1 MISYNELPSTHDL
14 EERKS
19 PMRKADVLQRIA
31 ARLRIH
37 SLRMTTQAGSGHP
50 TTCLSMA
57 ELAACLFF
65 SEMRFNIRAP
75 EDWGNDEFVL
85 SKGHAAPILWA
96 AYAEAGIILE
106 AELMDLRKISSRLEG
121 HPTPRMNWVK
131 AATGS
136 LGQGLSVGVGL
147 ALAQRLGRSP
157 GRTFVLL
164 GDGECAEGSVWEAAN
179 AAVHFGLKNL
189 VAVVD
194 INRLGQSDATM
205 HGHDIAAYA
214 RKFKAFGWAV
224 YRVNGHDIP
233 AILATFETIR
243 KAGGPAVVLAKTI
256 KGKGVSFLEDRNGWH
271 GKPLQEK
278 DLHKALQEIG
288 PAPSIDAA
296 KLIRPPRKARP
307 PRWEK
312 NLGFERTAYAE
323 KTATRLAYGIALQSL
338 GRVNGWVVALDGDVK
353 NSTYA
358 DRFFDSFPE
367 RSFQSFIAEQ
377 NMVGM
382 GMGMSAKG
390 FIPFVATFA
399 AFLSRAHD
407 QVRMAAYSF
416 ANLKL
421 CGSHVG
427 VSIGEDGPSQ
437 MGLEDLAIFRPIP
450 GCVVLYPSDA
460 FSAEACVEAAARY
473 RGLVY
478 IRTTRPATPLLY
490 SREEKFEIGGSK
502 VLRRGNGDVVTVIAA
517 GITVFEALKAWE
529 ELQKE
534 RIGLRIIDAYSIQPL
549 DRETIAREVA
559 ETGGRAV
566 VVEDHFPAGGLGE
579 AAAAA
584 LAGSARIIHLCVRE
598 LPRSGKPAE
607 LLDTYGISASHIVRA
622 AKELIGHS

>member
-1 MISYNELPSTHDL
+1 MT
-14 EERKS
+14 
-19 PMRKADVLQRIA
+19 KAEALSRIA
-31 ARLRIH
+31 RRLRIH
-37 SLRMTTQAGSGHP
+37 SLRMTSAAGSGHP

-57 ELAACLFF
+57 DLAAVLFF
-65 SEMRFNIRAP
+65 SEMRYNVRDS

-96 AYAEAGIILE
+96 VYAEAGIIPE
-106 AELMDLRKISSRLEG
+106 AELMDLRKIASRLEG

-164 GDGECAEGSVWEAAN
+164 GDGECAEGAVWEAAN

-189 VAVVD
+189 VAIVD
-194 INRLGQSDATM
+194 VNRLGQSDATM
-205 HGHDIAAYA
+205 HGHDLGAYA
-214 RKFKAFGWAV
+214 RKFRAFGWRV
-224 YRVNGHDIP
+224 HKVNGHDIP
-233 AILATFETIR
+233 ALLAAFEAVR
-243 KAGGPAVVLAKTI
+243 KAGGPAVILAKTL

-271 GKPLQEK
+271 GKPLK
-278 DLHKALQEIG
+278 DKELEKALRELG
-288 PAPSIDAA
+288 PAPRIDA
-296 KLIRPPRKARP
+296 KKFVRRPRTARR
-307 PRWEK
+307 PRWVK
-312 NLGFERTAYAE
+312 SFNFIRTAYSD
-323 KTATRLAYGIALQSL
+323 KTATRLAYGIALESL
-338 GRVNGWVVALDGDVK
+338 ARVNGWVVALDGDVK

-358 DRFFDSFPE
+358 EKFFASFPE

-382 GMGMSAKG
+382 GMGMSARG
-390 FIPFVATFA
+390 FIPFIATFA

-416 ANLKL
+416 ANLKF

-460 FSAEACVEAAARY
+460 FSAEACVQEAARH

-490 SREEKFEIGGSK
+490 SSGERFPIGGSK
-502 VLRRGNGDVVTVIAA
+502 ILRRDQGDAVTVIAA
-517 GITVFEALKAWE
+517 GISVFEALKAWE
-529 ELQKE
+529 ELRKE
-534 RIGLRIIDAYSIQPL
+534 RIGLRIIDAYSVQPL
-549 DRETIAREVA
+549 DRETILREVA

-566 VVEDHFPAGGLGE
+566 VVEDHFSAGGLGE
-579 AAAAA
+579 AVAAA
-584 LAGSARIIHLCVRE
+584 LAGSARISHLCVRD
-598 LPRSGKPAE
+598 LPRSGKPSE
-607 LLDTYGISASHIVRA
+607 LLDAYGISSTHIIRA
-622 AKELIGHS
+622 AKELIAHS

>member
-1 MISYNELPSTHDL
+1 MTKAEAL
-14 EERKS
+14 RK
-19 PMRKADVLQRIA
+19 IA
-31 ARLRIH
+31 ARLRLH
-37 SLRMTTQAGSGHP
+37 SLRMTTVAGSGHP

-57 ELAACLFF
+57 DLAASLFF
-65 SEMRFNIRAP
+65 SEMRYNVRDP

-96 AYAEAGIILE
+96 VYAEAGIIPM

-147 ALAQRLGRSP
+147 ALAQKLGRSP
-157 GRTFVLL
+157 GRTFVLM
-164 GDGECAEGSVWEAAN
+164 GDGECAEGAVWEAAN
-179 AAVHFGLKNL
+179 SAVHFGLKNL
-189 VAVVD
+189 VAIVD

-214 RKFKAFGWAV
+214 RKFKAFGWMV
-224 YRVNGHDIP
+224 QRVNGHDIP
-233 AILATFETIR
+233 GLLGAFDAIR
-243 KAGGPAVVLAKTI
+243 KAGGPAVILARTV

-278 DLHKALQEIG
+278 DLEKALQEIG
-288 PAPSIDAA
+288 PAPLIDA
-296 KLIRPPRKARP
+296 KKFVRPPRTARR
-307 PRWEK
+307 PRWNK
-312 NLGFERTAYAE
+312 ACGFEKTAYAD

-338 GRVNGWVVALDGDVK
+338 ARVNGWVVALDGDVK

-358 DRFFDSFPE
+358 EKFFESFPE

-390 FIPFVATFA
+390 FIPFIATFA

-407 QVRMAAYSF
+407 QLRMAAYSF
-416 ANLKL
+416 ANIKL

-460 FSAEACVEAAARY
+460 FSAEACVEAAAQHQ
-473 RGLVY
+473 GIVY

-490 SREEKFEIGGSK
+490 SREEKFPIGGSK
-502 VLRRGNGDVVTVIAA
+502 ILRREKGDAVTVIAA
-517 GITVFEALKAWE
+517 GITVFEALKAWA

-534 RIGLRIIDAYSIQPL
+534 KIGLRIIDAYSVQPL
-549 DRETIAREVA
+549 DRATILREVA
-559 ETGGRAV
+559 ATGGRAV
-566 VVEDHFPAGGLGE
+566 VVEDHFP
-579 AAAAA
+579 
-584 LAGSARIIHLCVRE
+584 
-598 LPRSGKPAE
+598 
-607 LLDTYGISASHIVRA
+607 
-622 AKELIGHS
+622 

>member
-1 MISYNELPSTHDL
+1 M
-14 EERKS
+14 K
-19 PMRKADVLQRIA
+19 KADALRKIA

-37 SLRMTTQAGSGHP
+37 SLRMTTRAGSGHP

-57 ELAACLFF
+57 DLTACLFF
-65 SEMRFNIRAP
+65 SEMRYNVHDP

-96 AYAEAGIILE
+96 AYAEAGIIPE
-106 AELMDLRKISSRLEG
+106 AELMDLRKISSPLEG

-136 LGQGLSVGVGL
+136 LGQGLSVGAGL

-179 AAVHFGLKNL
+179 AAVYLGLKNL

-194 INRLGQSDATM
+194 INRLGQSGTTM

-224 YRVNGHDIP
+224 HRVNGHDIP
-233 AILATFETIR
+233 EILAAFETIR
-243 KAGGPAVVLAKTI
+243 KAGGPAVILAKTI
-256 KGKGVSFLEDRNGWH
+256 KGKGVSFVEDRNGWH
-271 GKPLQEK
+271 GKPLPEK
-278 DLHKALQEIG
+278 DLQRALQEIG
-288 PAPSIDAA
+288 PAPSIDAR
-296 KLIRPPRKARP
+296 KLVRKPRRALP
-307 PRWEK
+307 PRWDK
-312 NLGFERTAYAE
+312 AFNFERTAYAE
-323 KTATRLAYGIALQSL
+323 KTATRLAYGIGLQSL
-338 GRVNGWVVALDGDVK
+338 ARVNDWVVALDGDVK

-358 DRFFDSFPE
+358 EKIFESFPK
-367 RSFQSFIAEQ
+367 RSFQLFIAEQ

-382 GMGMSAKG
+382 GVGMSAKG
-390 FIPFVATFA
+390 FIPFSATFA
-399 AFLSRAHD
+399 AFLGRAHD

-460 FSAEACVEAAARY
+460 FSAEACVEAAARHQ
-473 RGLVY
+473 GIVY

-490 SREEKFEIGGSK
+490 SREETFPIGGAK
-502 VLRRGNGDVVTVIAA
+502 ILRRGKGDAVTVVAA

-534 RIGLRIIDAYSIQPL
+534 KVGLRVIDAYSIQPL

-559 ETGGRAV
+559 ETGGWAI

-579 AAAAA
+579 AVAVA
-584 LAGSARIIHLCVRE
+584 LAGDARISHLCVRD
-598 LPRSGKPAE
+598 LPRSGKPGE
-607 LLDTYGISASHIVRA
+607 LLEAYGISASHIVRA
-622 AKELIGHS
+622 VRELIKNP

>member
-1 MISYNELPSTHDL
+1 DP
-14 EERKS
+14 
-19 PMRKADVLQRIA
+19 
-31 ARLRIH
+31 
-37 SLRMTTQAGSGHP
+37 
-50 TTCLSMA
+50 
-57 ELAACLFF
+57 
-65 SEMRFNIRAP
+65 
-75 EDWGNDEFVL
+75 
-85 SKGHAAPILWA
+85 
-96 AYAEAGIILE
+96 
-106 AELMDLRKISSRLEG
+106 
-121 HPTPRMNWVK
+121 
-131 AATGS
+131 
-136 LGQGLSVGVGL
+136 
-147 ALAQRLGRSP
+147 
-157 GRTFVLL
+157 
-164 GDGECAEGSVWEAAN
+164 
-179 AAVHFGLKNL
+179 
-189 VAVVD
+189 
-194 INRLGQSDATM
+194 
-205 HGHDIAAYA
+205 
-214 RKFKAFGWAV
+214 
-224 YRVNGHDIP
+224 
-233 AILATFETIR
+233 
-243 KAGGPAVVLAKTI
+243 
-256 KGKGVSFLEDRNGWH
+256 
-271 GKPLQEK
+271 
-278 DLHKALQEIG
+278 
-288 PAPSIDAA
+288 
-296 KLIRPPRKARP
+296 
-307 PRWEK
+307 
-312 NLGFERTAYAE
+312 GFERTAYAE
-323 KTATRLAYGIALQSL
+323 KTATRLAYGIALQNL

-460 FSAEACVEAAARY
+460 FSAEACVEAAARH

-502 VLRRGNGDVVTVIAA
+502 VLRRGKGDAVTVIAA
-517 GITVFEALKAWE
+517 GITVLEALKAWE
-529 ELQKE
+529 ELRKE
-534 RIGLRIIDAYSIQPL
+534 RTGLRIIDAYSIQPL

-579 AAAAA
+579 AVAAA
-584 LAGSARIIHLCVRE
+584 LAGSARIIHLCVRD

-607 LLDTYGISASHIVRA
+607 LLDAYGISASRIVRA
-622 AKELIGHS
+622 VKELIKDP

>member
-1 MISYNELPSTHDL
+1 
-14 EERKS
+14 
-19 PMRKADVLQRIA
+19 MRKADTLRKIA

-65 SEMRFNIRAP
+65 SEMKYNVRDP

-96 AYAEAGIILE
+96 AYAEAGIIPE
-106 AELMDLRKISSRLEG
+106 AELMDLRKISSPLEG
-121 HPTPRMNWVK
+121 HPTPRMSWVK

-157 GRTFVLL
+157 GRTFVLM
-164 GDGECAEGSVWEAAN
+164 GDGECAEGAVWEAAN

-194 INRLGQSDATM
+194 INRLGQSEATM

-224 YRVNGHDIP
+224 RRVNGHDIP
-233 AILATFETIR
+233 AILAAFDTVRE
-243 KAGGPAVVLAKTI
+243 AGGPAVILARTV

-278 DLHKALQEIG
+278 DLQRALQEIG
-288 PAPSIDAA
+288 PAPSIDAG
-296 KLIRPPRKARP
+296 KLVRPPRKARP
-307 PRWEK
+307 PRWDK
-312 NLGFERTAYAE
+312 AFGFERTAYAE

-338 GRVNGWVVALDGDVK
+338 AHVNGWVVALDGDVK

-358 DRFFDSFPE
+358 ERFFESFPK
-367 RSFQSFIAEQ
+367 RSFQSYIAEQ

-460 FSAEACVEAAARY
+460 FSAEACVEAAARHQ
-473 RGLVY
+473 GLVY

-490 SREEKFEIGGSK
+490 SREEKFPIGGSK
-502 VLRRGNGDVVTVIAA
+502 VLRREKGDAVTAIAA
-517 GITVFEALKAWE
+517 GITVFEALKAWAD
-529 ELQKE
+529 LQKE
-534 RIGLRIIDAYSIQPL
+534 KVGLRVIDAYSVQPL
-549 DRETIAREVA
+549 DRETIAGEVA

-579 AAAAA
+579 AVAAA
-584 LAGSARIIHLCVRE
+584 LAGSARIRHLCVRD

-607 LLDTYGISASHIVRA
+607 LLEAYGISVSHIVRA
-622 AKELIGHS
+622 VKELIKNL